1 MTRMPRVW
9 RNQAFRYFFWG
20 NGVSLF
26 GYGIHFIAVAWI
38 VLDRTGSEMA
48 VAKLFTLAN
57 LPGLVVALYGGIIID
72 RVNRKHLLIF
82 LDIFRGVSVLSVPI
96 AMWAGYDHLWIV
108 FVMEFLV
115 GTGHSIF
122 WSSAN
127 AFVQEVVSER
137 NFMQANSFVSASY
150 QTGSLAGS
158 AAGGF
163 LIAAFGPIIVLFI
176 DAATYFWSALMIWQV
191 KYTPTPT
198 ESKTKSGLQNFKDG
212 LKLIREKYAVFL
224 YMFMVILADVAIW
237 GGLTILTVSY
247 SEKTL
252 LAGAE
257 GFGLMDGFY
266 GLGALLATGVVLAWI
281 GHWSRHIVLMICY
294 GIAAVTT
301 FLLPILPLLKI
312 AIVLYFFMGLSNNS
326 ARILTR
332 TIFMEKIPNEYMGRA
347 NTVTGVYSRLMI
359 IAMLSLV
366 GWAIETGGIG
376 LGFFINGLHFVIAL
390 AGVILALLLRRNFF
404 DEPHVVSEV
413 RV

>member
-1 MTRMPRVW
+1 
-9 RNQAFRYFFWG
+9 
-20 NGVSLF
+20 
-26 GYGIHFIAVAWI
+26 
-38 VLDRTGSEMA
+38 
-48 VAKLFTLAN
+48 
-57 LPGLVVALYGGIIID
+57 
-72 RVNRKHLLIF
+72 
-82 LDIFRGVSVLSVPI
+82 
-96 AMWAGYDHLWIV
+96 
-108 FVMEFLV
+108 
-115 GTGHSIF
+115 
-122 WSSAN
+122 
-127 AFVQEVVSER
+127 
-137 NFMQANSFVSASY
+137 
-150 QTGSLAGS
+150 
-158 AAGGF
+158 
-163 LIAAFGPIIVLFI
+163 
-176 DAATYFWSALMIWQV
+176 
-191 KYTPTPT
+191 
-198 ESKTKSGLQNFKDG
+198 
-212 LKLIREKYAVFL
+212 
-224 YMFMVILADVAIW
+224 
-237 GGLTILTVSY
+237 
-247 SEKTL
+247 
-252 LAGAE
+252 
-257 GFGLMDGFY
+257 MDGFY